1 MNENKIDKVEL
12 IKVDMTDES
21 LIAMAA
27 ISGSEL
33 TRVQANRDVLRA
45 KLYEKYVRDLKA
57 LNELREKRSK

>member
-1 MNENKIDKVEL
+1 MNENKVDKIEL

-33 TRVQANRDVLRA
+33 TRVQLNREALRA

-57 LNELREKRSK
+57 LNELIEKCSK